1 MEPDESRVTGIL
13 GGTFD
18 PPHNGHVALARA
30 ALEQLPIDRLVVL
43 VAANPGHRQVFAG
56 PEDRLRLAEAAFESL
71 PAEVVL
77 DDNAFTVDAVRG
89 GRFGDALFVVGADE
103 GAAFPGWKEPEEV
116 LRWVK
121 LAVGTRS
128 GYPPPDLER
137 YGDRIASFE
146 LASPPISSTEVR
158 EQAAG
163 DEPLDGLVPAAVE
176 AAIRETG
183 LYRGY
188 TKSEPEDRKSH

>member
-1 MEPDESRVTGIL
+1 VIGIL

-30 ALEQLPIDRLVVL
+30 ALEQLPIDRLIVL
-43 VAANPGHRQVFAG
+43 VAADPGHRQVFAG
-56 PEDRLRLAEAAFESL
+56 AEERLRLARAAFAGL
-71 PAEVVL
+71 PAELVL
-77 DDNAFTVDAVRG
+77 DHNAFTVDAVRG
-89 GRFGDALFVVGADE
+89 GRFGEALFVVGADE
-103 GAAFPGWKEPEEV
+103 GASFPTWKEPDEV
-116 LRWVK
+116 LRWVR

-137 YGDRIASFE
+137 YGDRVVPFE
-146 LASPPISSTEVR
+146 LDSPDVSSSEVR
-158 EQAAG
+158 GRAARG
-163 DEPLDGLVPAAVE
+163 EPLDGLVPPAVE

-188 TKSEPEDRKSH
+188 TVPEPEDRKSH

>member
-1 MEPDESRVTGIL
+1 MNGIL

-43 VAANPGHRQVFAG
+43 VAAHPGHRAVFASA
-56 PEDRLRLAEAAFESL
+56 EDRLRLARAAFQDL
-71 PAEVVL
+71 RAEVVL
-77 DDNAFTVDAVRG
+77 DDNAFTVDAVRD
-89 GRFGDALFVVGADE
+89 GRFGDALFIVGADE
-103 GAAFPGWKEPEEV
+103 GAAFPTWKEPDEV

-137 YGDRIASFE
+137 YGDRVVPFW
-146 LASPPISSTEVR
+146 LASPAISSSEVR
-158 EQAAG
+158 ERTAHG
-163 DEPLDGLVPAAVE
+163 EPLDGLVPPAVE

-188 TKSEPEDRKSH
+188 TTTEPEDRKSH

>member
-1 MEPDESRVTGIL
+1 MTGIL

-30 ALEQLPIDRLVVL
+30 ALEGLPIDRLVVL
-43 VAANPGHRQVFAG
+43 VAARPGHRAVVADA
-56 PEDRLRLAEAAFESL
+56 ETRLRLAQEAFAGL

-77 DDNAFTVDAVRG
+77 DEHAFTVDAVRG
-89 GRFGDALFVVGADE
+89 GHFGDAVFVVGADE
-103 GAAFPGWKEPEEV
+103 GAAFPIWKEPDEV
-116 LRWVK
+116 LRWVR

-137 YGDRIASFE
+137 YGDRVISFE
-146 LASPPISSTEVR
+146 LDSPDVSADQVR
-158 EQAAG
+158 ARVQEGQPVH
-163 DEPLDGLVPAAVE
+163 DLVPEPVAE
-176 AAIRETG
+176 AISELG

-188 TKSEPEDRKSH
+188 TDSAAEKDPKSH

>member
-1 MEPDESRVTGIL
+1 MTAIL

-30 ALEQLPIDRLVVL
+30 ALERLPVDRLLVL
-43 VAANPGHRQVFAG
+43 VASRPGHRAVVADA
-56 PEDRLRLAEAAFESL
+56 ESRLRLARAAFADL
-71 PAEVVL
+71 PAEVEL

-103 GAAFPGWKEPEEV
+103 GADFPSWREPDEV
-116 LRWVK
+116 LRWVR

-137 YGDRIASFE
+137 YGDRVVPFE
-146 LASPPISSTEVR
+146 LASPPVSSSEVR
-158 EQAAG
+158 DRVARGEAI
-163 DEPLDGLVPAAVE
+163 DDLVPPAVAE
-176 AAIRETG
+176 AIRDLG

-188 TKSEPEDRKSH
+188 TDRDSNQDHTSH

>member
-1 MEPDESRVTGIL
+1 VTTGIL

-30 ALEQLPIDRLVVL
+30 ALDELPIDRLVVL
-43 VAANPGHRQVFAG
+43 VAADPGHRQVFASAS
-56 PEDRLRLAEAAFESL
+56 DRFRLAQAAFEGF

-89 GRFGDALFVVGADE
+89 GRFGEALFIVGADE
-103 GAAFPGWKEPEEV
+103 GAAFPSWKDPDEV
-116 LRWVK
+116 LRWVR

-128 GYPPPDLER
+128 GFPPPDLSR
-137 YGDRIASFE
+137 YGDRVVSFE
-146 LASPPISSTEVR
+146 LDSPAVSSTDVR
-158 EQAAG
+158 ERVVRGDPLAG
-163 DEPLDGLVPAAVE
+163 VVPSAVE
-176 AAIRETG
+176 VAIRETG

-188 TKSEPEDRKSH
+188 TTSEPEDRKRH